1 MDWSAKYSRPQCI
14 AADQV
19 PGLVNTAIQR
29 QASISSQRLCG
40 SKIIEEDVSTLQ
52 LSIKDCH
59 IRAGTPYIHGVHSLI
74 GRRAEMRWHV

>member
-1 MDWSAKYSRPQCI
+1 MPIRINNQATEMEWSAKYSRPQCI

-40 SKIIEEDVSTLQ
+40 SKIIEEDVSNSPWKIVISVPVLRTYTG
-52 LSIKDCH
+52 C
-59 IRAGTPYIHGVHSLI
+59 RA
-74 GRRAEMRWHV
+74 